1 MENNVIFEKA
11 VEYKLSVVQNENNFD
26 SKQLKSSQESAD
38 YCRQFYYDDIDI
50 YESFFI
56 VLLNRSCHVQAW
68 VKISQG
74 GRNATVVDS
83 ILVLKYMIDSLSKN
97 VILCHNHP
105 GGSLVPSEQDLKLTK
120 KIKELVTLMDC
131 SVLDHIILTS
141 TNYYSF
147 ADNGIL

>member
-56 VLLNRSCHVQAW
+56 VLLNRSCHVRAW

-74 GRNATVVDS
+74 GMNATVVDS